1 MLKSVSSASKPA
13 HSLPMC
19 AIFFVRFII
28 FSSKNSIIFPS
39 LCNVLSLLRVYCIK
53 VEITICHV
61 KMAEID
67 NWEKRNTFYFLIK
80 INIKI

>member
-1 MLKSVSSASKPA
+1 MLKSVYFASKLA
-13 HSLPMC
+13 RFLPMC

-61 KMAEID
+61 KMAGSD
-67 NWEKRNTFYFLIK
+67 NWEKFR
-80 INIKI
+80 